1 MEEDDTTGLEAG
13 AIMMVIDEM
22 IITIMNR
29 YKEEDTAGMMVIDG
43 MIIIE
48 IVTTIPAVTI
58 THEIISITMS
68 IVEEDTPLTVST
80 EGMMVAAAT

>member
-13 AIMMVIDEM
+13 A
-22 IITIMNR
+22 
-29 YKEEDTAGMMVIDG
+29 MMVIDG
-43 MIIIE
+43 MILIQ

-58 THEIISITMS
+58 THEIITTTMS

-80 EGMMVAAAT
+80 EGMMVTIAT

>member
-1 MEEDDTTGLEAG
+1 MEEDDITGLEAG
-13 AIMMVIDEM
+13 TMMVIDEM
-22 IITIMNR
+22 IINR
-29 YKEEDTAGMMVIDG
+29 YKEDDTTMMVIDG
-43 MIIIE
+43 MIMIE
-48 IVTTIPAVTI
+48 IEITTIPAVTI